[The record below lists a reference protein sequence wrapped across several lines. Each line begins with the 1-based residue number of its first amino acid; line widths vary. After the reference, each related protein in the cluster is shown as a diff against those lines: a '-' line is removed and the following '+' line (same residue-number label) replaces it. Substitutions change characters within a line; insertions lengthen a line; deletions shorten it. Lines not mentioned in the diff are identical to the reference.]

1 MVNYNTGKYTRTRI
15 KITYN
20 ILYTRIMNIYNIEY
34 KVVVCMH
41 VHDPQ
46 SVGRSI
52 DLMESTYR
60 KSTLFKHTVIIQAIT
75 SKKKKKRLKCM
86 HGPSVPAS

>member
-1 MVNYNTGKYTRTRI
+1 MVNYNTGKYTRMHAC

-34 KVVVCMH
+34 KVVVCVH

-52 DLMESTYR
+52 DLIGSTYR

-75 SKKKKKRLKCM
+75 SKEND
-86 HGPSVPAS
+86 